1 LIYFCFKTNHL
12 FRYCLFD
19 GAVLLDNGEK
29 MLRLTLVEKPDSI
42 SQTEEEILDAM
53 CQAVVV
59 IDKKVGG
66 FLPLPFF
73 FALLSLCFF
82 ANRRLF
88 PPTIPLLLLL
98 LLVVQDPLV
107 QQIC

>member
-1 LIYFCFKTNHL
+1 M
-12 FRYCLFD
+12 
-19 GAVLLDNGEK
+19 LLDNGEK
-29 MLRLTLVEKPDSI
+29 MLRLTLADKPDSI

-73 FALLSLCFF
+73 FVLPASSLTVDSLF
-82 ANRRLF
+82 LF
-88 PPTIPLLLLL
+88 PLSSF
-98 LLVVQDPLV
+98 LLVVQDHLV

>member
-1 LIYFCFKTNHL
+1 MIYFCFEKQTSSPFVL
-12 FRYCLFD
+12 CCLFD

-29 MLRLTLVEKPDSI
+29 MLRLTLADKPDSI

-66 FLPLPFF
+66 FLPS
-73 FALLSLCFF
+73 SLFS
-82 ANRRLF
+82 
-88 PPTIPLLLLL
+88 PLLR
-98 LLVVQDPLV
+98 
-107 QQIC
+107 